1 MKLKLHILE
10 NEEFRDL
17 KFQRIEFTKND
28 EVFSNKIFVD
38 PLFNLKKDFHPE
50 SKGVRIKGQ

>member
-10 NEEFRDL
+10 SEEFRDL

-28 EVFSNKIFVD
+28 EVFKNKIFVD
-38 PLFNLKKDFHPE
+38 PLFNFKKDFHPE

>member
-28 EVFSNKIFVD
+28 EVFRNKIFVD
-38 PLFNLKKDFHPE
+38 PLFNLKKDFHTE

>member
-28 EVFSNKIFVD
+28 EVFKNKIFVD
-38 PLFNLKKDFHPE
+38 PLFNLKKDFHRE